1 MSILKTIGLG
11 AVVGVAF
18 GAGMWMAKQKPEA
31 PRLEMAPGAVSQ
43 QAALPAA
50 PMAPDQKNLPPPP
63 PLPASGNPL
72 ADAFGRQVP
81 ALPAGEVPV
90 PEALRGQKGLLSRT
104 QMEKA
109 REQMNQMG
117 PDALKFLRDELRLS
131 DRDIQQVA
139 DTQREMDA
147 SMAAFAEQARGRDPA
162 SMGGQMKEM
171 FTAYTEKLETTM
183 GKENTMK
190 FHQFR
195 AGQFR
200 KVAEQSGMPAPP
212 AL

>member
-1 MSILKTIGLG
+1 MSLLKTIGTG
-11 AVVGVAF
+11 ALVGLAF
-18 GAGMWMAKQKPEA
+18 GAGMWMAKGKQENPRPETA
-31 PRLEMAPGAVSQ
+31 PV
-43 QAALPAA
+43 AAKEERPAPAA
-50 PMAPDQKNLPPPP
+50 ANAPAAKLPPPP
-63 PLPASGNPL
+63 SLPASGNLL
-72 ADAFGRQVP
+72 ADAFGKQVP

-90 PEALRGQKGLLSRT
+90 PEALRSQKGLLSRA

-147 SMAAFAEQARGRDPA
+147 SLAAFAEQARGRDLA
-162 SMGGQMKEM
+162 SMNGQMKEM
-171 FTAYTEKLETTM
+171 FTAYTEKLEATI
-183 GKENTMK
+183 GRENTMK
-190 FHQFR
+190 LHQFR

-212 AL
+212 SL